1 MGRSFSRT
9 SLEIPC
15 FGKEYLVMAGPGG
28 AFFTLM
34 SFLDGERYLFSILP
48 GGVHARVFSM
58 SDHRW
63 QKEEKSGLVGDNV
76 EILKAEARQTTKSST
91 VKDNVGY

>member
-1 MGRSFSRT
+1 MGK
-9 SLEIPC
+9 I
-15 FGKEYLVMAGPGG
+15 
-28 AFFTLM
+28 
-34 SFLDGERYLFSILP
+34 LFSILL

-76 EILKAEARQTTKSST
+76 EILKAEARQTSKSST
-91 VKDNVGY
+91 VKDMWVIELQASKSGVSTRTWTLNPTERASCQPGSTKPVKAST